1 MKTNGYT
8 FDIFTNTLTITD
20 SFAKKASKYN
30 SPEYKILMK
39 LRADNPGLEIVKE
52 EKKHI
57 SYKAISFKEMEGFI
71 TKCDNSEQRLKEF
84 KNVQALAKIQ
94 PSPYNAVK
102 KWFLENYANYAEQPK
117 FDENGFVI
125 VKTKKQME
133 AEKKAAEQQKA
144 NGRTET
150 GKEKEECRRRLR
162 SGHPV

>member
-1 MKTNGYT
+1 MKTNGYN

-20 SFAKKASKYN
+20 SFAKKASQYN

-39 LRADNPGLEIVKE
+39 LRADNAGLQIVKE
-52 EKKHI
+52 EKKHT
-57 SYKAISFKEMEGFI
+57 SYKAISFKEIEGFI
-71 TKCDNSEQRLKEF
+71 SKCDNSEQRLKEF

-102 KWFLENYANYAEQPK
+102 KWFLENYANYAEQPQ

-125 VKTKKQME
+125 VKTKKQMD

-144 NGRTET
+144 NYEETSKVAENEEDTNVTEMAA
-150 GKEKEECRRRLR
+150 
-162 SGHPV
+162 